1 MVIKMVNDK
10 KYMTRALKLAEKARG
25 LTSPNPMVGAVVVN
39 NDIIVGEGYHKKA
52 GGPHAEVF
60 ALQEAGNKAKGAT
73 IYITLEPCCHYG
85 KTPPCTDAIINAG
98 ISRVVFA
105 STDVDKRVSGR
116 SVEILRGHGIDVD
129 MGLLSDKEMVMNE
142 AWRYWKL
149 TGMPFVTLKL
159 AASLDGK
166 TATRTGESKWI
177 TSDIARRDVH
187 KLRAISDG
195 IITTSATVMCD
206 DSELTAR
213 IPGAINPRRVVV
225 DAKLHTMPDMKVFSP
240 AEMPTILA
248 TLVSDED
255 KLRPY
260 HMLGLEILTLPPA
273 GGGVDLYALMEALG
287 EREIVSLMV
296 EAGGRFAASLIAEK
310 LVNKFRLYLAPMLI
324 GGETAPGLLGGFGT
338 PHLAD
343 APKLEKVTMS
353 IIGPDFVIEG
363 YFPC

>member
-1 MVIKMVNDK
+1 MNDV
-10 KYMTRALKLAEKARG
+10 KYMTRALKLAEKAKG
-25 LTSPNPMVGAVVVN
+25 LTSPNPMVGSVIVKDGVV
-39 NDIIVGEGYHKKA
+39 VGEGYHKKA

-60 ALQEAGNKAKGAT
+60 ALQEAGEKAKGAT
-73 IYITLEPCCHYG
+73 IYVTLEPCCHTG
-85 KTPPCTDAIINAG
+85 KTPPCTDAIIKAG

-116 SVEILRGHGIDVD
+116 SVEILREKGIDVD
-129 MGLLSDKEMVMNE
+129 MGLLADKEMVMNE
-142 AWRYWKL
+142 AWIYWKL

-166 TATRTGESKWI
+166 TATRIGESKWI
-177 TSDIARRDVH
+177 TSEIARKDVH

-195 IITTSATVMCD
+195 IMTTSATVMCD
-206 DSELTAR
+206 DSELTSR
-213 IPGAINPRRVVV
+213 IPGAVDPRRVVV
-225 DAKLHTMPDMKVFSP
+225 DAKLHTMPDMKVFRP
-240 AEMPTILA
+240 AEKPTILA
-248 TLVSDED
+248 TLISDED

-260 HMLGLEILTLPPA
+260 HDLGLEILTLPSA
-273 GGGVDLYALMEALG
+273 GSGVDLYALMEALG

-338 PHLAD
+338 PHLMD
-343 APKLEKVTMS
+343 APRLEKVSMRK
-353 IIGPDFVIEG
+353 IGPDFVVEG
-363 YFPC
+363 YFPW

>member
-1 MVIKMVNDK
+1 MMNDDM
-10 KYMTRALKLAEKARG
+10 KYMKRALKLAEKATGR
-25 LTSPNPMVGAVVVN
+25 TSPNPMVGAVVVN
-39 NDIIVGEGYHKKA
+39 DGVIVGEGYHQKS
-52 GGPHAEVF
+52 GGHHAEVF
-60 ALQEAGNKAKGAT
+60 ALQEAGSKAKGAT
-73 IYITLEPCCHYG
+73 IYVTLEPCCHFG

-116 SVEILRGHGIDVD
+116 SVDILRAKGIDVD
-129 MGLLSDKEMVMNE
+129 MGLLSEDEMVLNE
-142 AWRYWKL
+142 AWRYWKM

-177 TSDIARRDVH
+177 TSEIARRDVH

-213 IPGAINPRRVVV
+213 IPGAKNPRRIVV
-225 DAKLHTMPDMKVFSP
+225 DAKLHTVPDLKVYSP
-240 AEMPTILA
+240 AEKPTILA
-248 TLVSDED
+248 TLISDED
-255 KLRPY
+255 KLQPFRD
-260 HMLGLEILTLPPA
+260 LGLEIITLPPA
-273 GGGVDLYALMEALG
+273 GGGVDMYALLEALG

-310 LVNKFRLYLAPMLI
+310 LVNKLRLYLAPIII
-324 GGETAPGLLGGFGT
+324 GGETAPGLLGGFGI
-338 PHLAD
+338 PHLSD
-343 APKLEKVTMS
+343 APKLEKVTMRK
-353 IIGPDFVIEG
+353 IGPDYVIQG
-363 YFPC
+363 YFPW